1 MESIRLTQFSPG
13 AGCGCKISPA
23 QLREIIQESLSAAV
37 QTQGLGAGDLRS
49 GAGKQL
55 AGATARSNG
64 AGDLRPGVS
73 EFPQLLVGNESCD
86 DAAVYDIG
94 GGKAVISTTDFF
106 TPIVDDPYDFGR
118 IAATNALSDVY
129 AMGGSPLMAIAILG
143 WPLNKLPASVAGKV
157 LEGARAVCT
166 AAGIP
171 LAGGHSISISEP
183 VFGLAVTGIIDT
195 ALVKKNN
202 TVQKGDLLFL
212 TKPLGIGIVGT
223 AVKKGVAQQEHVDR
237 ALQLMTRLNAEGV
250 RLAALPD
257 VHAMTDVTGFGL
269 LGHCLEMVEGS
280 GFTARIRV
288 DDVPLIPGIDKYI
301 AEACIPGGTHRNFA
315 SYGHR
320 LAFSATDNT
329 VIVGVP
335 EGGNSGDTTLPDAAP
350 KTATVGITQAGTPGG
365 STPEGGTLPDAA
377 QKPAISGIPKG
388 GTLPDP
394 VKLRLCDPQ
403 TSGGLLIA
411 AHPDTREILEK
422 EFGAVWVGEIG

>member
-1 MESIRLTQFSPG
+1 MTQFSPG

-23 QLREIIQESLSAAV
+23 QLREIIQESLSAAA
-37 QTQGLGAGDLRS
+37 QTQS
-49 GAGKQL
+49 PVVNQ
-55 AGATARSNG
+55 
-64 AGDLRPGVS
+64 
-73 EFPQLLVGNESCD
+73 FPQLLVGNESCD

-143 WPLNKLPASVAGKV
+143 WPLDKLPASVAGKV

-237 ALQLMTRLNAEGV
+237 ALQLMTRLNTEGP
-250 RLAALPD
+250 RLALLPG
-257 VHAMTDVTGFGL
+257 VHALTDVTGFGL

-280 GFTARIRV
+280 GFTARIGV

-301 AEACIPGGTHRNFA
+301 ALDCIPGGTYRNFA

-320 LAFSATDNT
+320 LAFSAEDNT

-335 EGGNSGDTTLPDAAP
+335 EGGIPGDATLPDAAP
-350 KTATVGITQAGTPGG
+350 TTATAGIPEDATLGGGTPG
-365 STPEGGTLPDAA
+365 GGTLPDAA